1 MSKIVSGALIA
12 SDAAINVECGFVPDY
27 VELITAIGGTELMY
41 KWFKALGDTDAG
53 TGQYG
58 ILFTPGSA
66 AGVPTT
72 AATGIIAYDAS
83 SAKLAFDNPAGDG
96 PDQFADFPAAFAAGA
111 SQPTARTSSA
121 IGTITKPSSGNEN
134 GLVAECTTSTTTFG
148 TEPTWPT
155 KPGDTVT
162 DDNSNTWTMR
172 TTKIVQVGVKG
183 FTVQAGIATDGEL
196 WVFKAEQHD
205 RFEDMGD
212 ADAEDPVRFKS

>member
-1 MSKIVSGALIA
+1 MSKIVSGKFIA
-12 SDAAINVECGFVPDY
+12 RAAAFNVECGFEPSY
-27 VELITAIGGTELMY
+27 VKAISALGGTELEFEF
-41 KWFKALGDTDAG
+41 FKILQDLAVS
-53 TGQYG
+53 GQYG
-58 ILFTPGSA
+58 FTLSTT
-66 AGVPTT
+66 GVPAP
-72 AATGIIAYDAS
+72 AASGSGIQTYDAS
-83 SAKLAFDNPAGDG
+83 VAKLAFDNPAGDG

-155 KPGDTVT
+155 KPGDTVA

-183 FTVQAGIATDGEL
+183 FTVGVTVATDSEIL
-196 WVFKAEQHD
+196 AFKAEEHD
-205 RFEDMGD
+205 RAQDMGD
-212 ADAEDPVRFKS
+212 ADSESPVQFKS